1 MTNEIKPCPV
11 CGSAGRAYSFTR
23 RPLRLSDPEMAGA
36 MQRLKDRIASDP
48 AFALSLLTSAGIAN
62 PDGTLAEA
70 FGGAA
75 PSGATGEQP

>member
-1 MTNEIKPCPV
+1 MTDELKPCPV
-11 CGSAGRAYSFTR
+11 CGRAPYSFTR

-48 AFALSLLTSAGIAN
+48 AFALRLLTSAGIAN

-70 FGGAA
+70 YGGTA
-75 PSGATGEQP
+75 PSGATGG

>member
-1 MTNEIKPCPV
+1 MSTDLKPCPY
-11 CGSAGRAYSFTR
+11 CGSAAGGHSFTH

-62 PDGTLAEA
+62 ADGTLAA
-70 FGGAA
+70 AYGGTAPGGA
-75 PSGATGEQP
+75 